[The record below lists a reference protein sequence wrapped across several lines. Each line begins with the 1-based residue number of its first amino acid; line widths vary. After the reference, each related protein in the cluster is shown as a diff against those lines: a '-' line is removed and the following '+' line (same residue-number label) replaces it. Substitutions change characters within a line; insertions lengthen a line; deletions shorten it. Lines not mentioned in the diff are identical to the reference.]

1 MADIVLE
8 ITIPEEKVSKA
19 VEGFLKIY
27 PNNETVPD
35 PRWVDPDDGSEAPQ
49 IPKYTT
55 KEWVEEKLR
64 RLLVRDIRR
73 GLQMISNETAQVA
86 VDDDMATI

>member
-35 PRWVDPDDGSEAPQ
+35 PTWVDPDDGSEAPQ